1 MKGWKKNSGHLVQ
14 IYGEKQAEMFR
25 RPLVPA
31 FAFFTGG
38 VLTGRFIAFSNNLL
52 FSLFVLIIL
61 TVFLLLFFS
70 SRSDAIKSFTVCFIF
85 LLSGMF
91 LTACNGNDV
100 HIIDL
105 TSGKKVTIE
114 GTVLS
119 PPRISDKIVRF
130 ELKTEKIF
138 LKNKMLN
145 ISKKVLVTIYHDARI
160 FPIGTRIRFPSYL
173 KPFNNFKNPGAYNY
187 ELSMRLNKISCN
199 ASVSDG
205 RYIVPMGRGNP
216 GFLIE
221 TAEYIRKPVRD
232 FLAERLAPKDYA
244 LYSALLLGERESI
257 SDELREPFNATG
269 MGHVLAVSG
278 LHIGIIAWLSFF
290 ICRRLL
296 TLSEKLVIRYDIKK
310 IAALITCIPVIAYTG
325 LSGFQISGQRAMIM
339 ALMYLFSIVL
349 GKERDI
355 WSTLIF
361 SALIILAIDPLA
373 IESISFQLTFLAVIG
388 ILWLT
393 PSIHNIFP
401 DFSILSRQKGILKY
415 GYIYIT
421 GIFSA
426 SLSATIFLLPVTI
439 YYFYRVSSVSV
450 FANLVIIPLLG
461 LIILPSGMF
470 ALMAL
475 TISPLIAEIILKI
488 GVAGIRI
495 MMQIIEYL
503 ADLPWASFWMVTPG
517 LSEILLFYCLLFC
530 IMFFRKWRWVKYG
543 MIVTVL
549 MTVADISYWVYD
561 ANLNQN
567 LRVYFIDVGQGNSA
581 LIQFP
586 GQKRMLIDGGGFRSG
601 TFDTGKSVVAPFL
614 FRKKILHIDYVVL
627 SHPHPDH
634 LNGLR
639 FIASEFNPSQF
650 WYNGD
655 SAKSDEFNDL
665 MGIVESER
673 IPVLTPD
680 DLAHGMIISGVRVE
694 CLNPYNKAAI
704 SPPNMIDNREVNNRS
719 LVLKISYKG
728 KSVMF
733 PGDIEAETESRLVK
747 NFGRNLK
754 SDVLL
759 VPHHGSKYSS
769 TTSFIQMVDP
779 ELCVISSGKD
789 NSFGFPNPETI
800 NKLKIASPEIF
811 RIDQKGAV
819 RIEIGE
825 KFISAAYCLD

>member
-1 MKGWKKNSGHLVQ
+1 
-14 IYGEKQAEMFR
+14 MFR

-31 FAFFTGG
+31 FVFFTGG
-38 VLTGRFIAFSNNLL
+38 ILTGRLIAFSYNLL
-52 FSLFVLIIL
+52 FSLFVFIII

-70 SRSDAIKSFTVCFIF
+70 FKYDALKSFTVCFLF

-91 LTACNGNDV
+91 LTACNGNDA
-100 HIIDL
+100 HLIELASD
-105 TSGKKVTIE
+105 KKVPIE

-119 PPRISDKIVRF
+119 PPRISGQIVRF

-138 LKNKMLN
+138 LKEKIIN
-145 ISKKVLVTIYHDARI
+145 ISRKVLVTVYHDARI
-160 FPIGTRIRFPSYL
+160 FPIGTRIRFQSYL
-173 KPFNNFKNPGAYNY
+173 KPFNNFKNPGAYDY
-187 ELSMRLNKISCN
+187 ELSMRLKRISCN

-232 FLAERLAPKDYA
+232 FLAERLAPRDYA
-244 LYSALLLGERESI
+244 LYAALLLGERESI
-257 SDELREPFNATG
+257 SDELREPFNVTG

-339 ALMYLFSIVL
+339 ALTYLFSIVL

-355 WSTLIF
+355 WSTLVF

-373 IESISFQLTFLAVIG
+373 LESISFQLTFLAVIG

-393 PSIHNIFP
+393 PFIYNIFP
-401 DFSILSRQKGILKY
+401 DLPILSRQKGILKN
-415 GYIYIT
+415 GYFYIT

-426 SLSATIFLLPVTI
+426 SLSAMIFLLPVTI
-439 YYFYRVSSVSV
+439 YYFYRVSFVSIL
-450 FANLVIIPLLG
+450 ANLVIIPLLG
-461 LIILPSGMF
+461 LIILPAGMF
-470 ALMAL
+470 ALMVL
-475 TISPLIAEIILKI
+475 TISPLIAGIILKI
-488 GVAGIRI
+488 GVAGIHI
-495 MMQIIEYL
+495 MMHIIEYL
-503 ADLPWASFWMVTPG
+503 AGLPWASCWMVTPG
-517 LSEILLFYCLLFC
+517 LGEILLFYCLLFC
-530 IMFFRKWRWVKYG
+530 IMFFRKWHWVKYG
-543 MIVTVL
+543 MIVAVL
-549 MTVADISYWVYD
+549 IAVTDISYWIYD
-561 ANLNQN
+561 TNLNQD

-639 FIASEFNPSQF
+639 FIASEFKPSQF

-655 SAKSDEFNDL
+655 SAGSDEFNDL
-665 MGIVESER
+665 MNIVGSGHIR
-673 IPVLTPD
+673 VLTPD
-680 DLAHGMIISGVRVE
+680 DLARGMMISGVRVK
-694 CLNPYNKAAI
+694 CLHPYDNAVI

-728 KSVMF
+728 RSIMF
-733 PGDIEAETESRLVK
+733 PGDIESETESRLVK
-747 NFGRNLK
+747 KFGRNLN

-769 TTSFIQMVDP
+769 TSSFVQMVSP
-779 ELCVISSGKD
+779 EVCVISAGKD
-789 NSFGFPNPETI
+789 NSFGFPNPEIIKRLNNTGS
-800 NKLKIASPEIF
+800 KIL
-811 RIDQKGAV
+811 RIDQKGAA

-825 KFISAAYCLD
+825 KVFSAEYCLN